1 MKPFLRK
8 LVRNSLASLPMGRL
22 LELSHCRPLSVFYHT
37 VFDCPPPYFAKL
49 YAVKSAAAFEKDLDL
64 LLNAGLK
71 PLSLGELLAA
81 KDPSTLPPRGF
92 FLSFDDG
99 YREMAETI
107 APILLRKGIP
117 ATFFICSSVL
127 DNRSW
132 LFEDQ
137 IGLIR
142 HRLATCEDESTSR
155 EINRILNRHGHTL
168 ESLASCRMPAWSVID
183 ELTPLLEIDWKAELS
198 AYRPYITSGEIRS
211 LIGDGF
217 SIGAHSIDHPL
228 FERLDDSERLRQFR
242 ESLDTIVSRF
252 DLTYRVFAFP
262 YGDFGISREC
272 LEGLQQAG
280 KADAIFG
287 TRGLVADELHPFMHQ
302 RLWAEDHPGTFASYL
317 GGELAEKWIR
327 QRRGRDGVK
336 RL

>member
-1 MKPFLRK
+1 MKLILRK
-8 LVRNSLASLPMGRL
+8 LLRRGMATVPLGRL
-22 LELSHCRPLSVFYHT
+22 VELSHCRPLSVFYHT
-37 VFDCPPPYFAKL
+37 VFDSPPPYFAKL

-71 PLSLGELLAA
+71 PVSLGELLTA
-81 KDPSTLPPRGF
+81 KDPSMLPPRCF

-107 APILLRKGIP
+107 APILTRKGIP
-117 ATFFICSSVL
+117 ATFFLCSSII
-127 DNRSW
+127 DNAAW
-132 LFEDQ
+132 LYEDQ

-142 HRLATCEDESTSR
+142 HRLATCVNHSTSR
-155 EINRILNRHGHTL
+155 EVNRILNRHGHTF
-168 ESLASCRMPAWSVID
+168 ESLASCRMPATSVID
-183 ELTPLLEIDWKAELS
+183 ELTAVLDIDWMAELS
-198 AYRPYITSGEIRS
+198 AYQPYITSEQVRS

-228 FERLDDSERLRQFR
+228 FERLDEDERLRQFR
-242 ESLDTIVSRF
+242 VSLDTIVSRF
-252 DLTYRVFAFP
+252 KLPYRVFAFP
-262 YGDFGISREC
+262 YGDFGIPREC
-272 LEGLQQAG
+272 LEGLRQAG
-280 KADAIFG
+280 HADAIFG
-287 TRGLVADELHPFMHQ
+287 TRGLVADEFFPFVHQ